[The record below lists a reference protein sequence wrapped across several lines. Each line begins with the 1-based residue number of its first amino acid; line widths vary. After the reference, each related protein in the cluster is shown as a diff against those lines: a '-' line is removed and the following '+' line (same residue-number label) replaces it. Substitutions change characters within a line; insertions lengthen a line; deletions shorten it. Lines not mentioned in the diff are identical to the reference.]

1 MATGT
6 LTTSTYRT
14 PLIALL
20 IAGAVSQVGS
30 ALTLVAVPWFV
41 FQTTGSAAK
50 TGLTGAA
57 ATLPFVIAGIF
68 GGAFVD
74 RLGFRRASV
83 AGDITSGIAIM
94 LVPLLAA
101 TGSLAYWQ
109 LLVLLFLGTL
119 CNAPG
124 ATARRGMLPELAAH
138 AGVSLER
145 ANSFAEAIPRLAS
158 LLGPPIAGLIIAV
171 LGSTTALW
179 FDAATFAFSALAIAL
194 FVPRHLTHHAPAAAT
209 ATTATTAT
217 AEMAEMTEATAP
229 AATTAT
235 TATTAQGR
243 YWADLREGWQFIRR
257 EPLLRVLSIHSAI
270 MNFFDAPF
278 SLLLTLLVTA
288 TTGRVQDLGFYV
300 ATFGAGALMASLAYG
315 VIGTRLPRR
324 VPLVLWMG
332 GFALVNGILALTPP
346 RAVVLAALLVMGLAA
361 GLVNPTMSTVTQQR
375 VPAALRGRVFG
386 LLTATS
392 FAAIPLGR
400 GIAGVLAGSI
410 GLSWVYAGIAVAY
423 VISFVATLTLPAYRL
438 LDTRTPQR
446 GGELLARAG
455 D

>member
-1 MATGT
+1 MAKGT
-6 LTTSTYRT
+6 LTTPAHRA

-83 AGDITSGIAIM
+83 AGDIASGVAIM

-109 LLVLLFLGTL
+109 LLVLLFVGTL

-124 ATARRGMLPELAAH
+124 ATARRGMLPELATH

-179 FDAATFAFSALAIAL
+179 FDAATFAFSAFAIAL
-194 FVPRHLTHHAPAAAT
+194 FVPRHLTHHASAPAAT
-209 ATTATTAT
+209 TTTATTAT
-217 AEMAEMTEATAP
+217 AEMAEATA
-229 AATTAT
+229 ATAT
-235 TATTAQGR
+235 SATSAQGR

-300 ATFGAGALMASLAYG
+300 ATFGAGALTASLAYG
-315 VIGTRLPRR
+315 IIGTRLPRR
-324 VPLVLWMG
+324 VPLLLWMG

-375 VPAALRGRVFG
+375 VPAVLRGRVFG

-410 GLSWVYAGIAVAY
+410 GLSWVYAGIAMAY
-423 VISFVATLTLPAYRL
+423 VISFVAALTLPAYRL
-438 LDTRTPQR
+438 LDAHAPRREYPS
-446 GGELLARAG
+446 LAEAG

>member
-6 LTTSTYRT
+6 LTTSTHRA

-41 FQTTGSAAK
+41 FHTTGSAAK

-101 TGSLAYWQ
+101 MGGLAYWQ

-194 FVPRHLTHHAPAAAT
+194 FVPRHLMPHAPA
-209 ATTATTAT
+209 
-217 AEMAEMTEATAP
+217 P
-229 AATTAT
+229 AIPATTAT

-257 EPLLRVLSIHSAI
+257 EPLLRVLSVHSAI

-300 ATFGAGALMASLAYG
+300 ATFGAGALTASLAYG

-324 VPLVLWMG
+324 VPLLLWMG

-361 GLVNPTMSTVTQQR
+361 GLVNPTMSTVTQER
-375 VPAALRGRVFG
+375 VPAVLRGRVFG

-400 GIAGVLAGSI
+400 GIAGVLAGTI

-438 LDTRTPQR
+438 LNARAPQR

>member
-1 MATGT
+1 MVTVT
-6 LTTSTYRT
+6 LTASTHRA

-194 FVPRHLTHHAPAAAT
+194 FVPHHLMSHAPAPAAAT
-209 ATTATTAT
+209 TTTATNAT

-229 AATTAT
+229 VAT

-315 VIGTRLPRR
+315 IIGTRLPRR
-324 VPLVLWMG
+324 VPLLLWMG

-375 VPAALRGRVFG
+375 VPAMLRGRVFG

-410 GLSWVYAGIAVAY
+410 GLSWVYVGIAVAY

-438 LDTRTPQR
+438 LDARAPQR
-446 GGELLARAG
+446 GERLLARTG

>member
-6 LTTSTYRT
+6 LTTSTHRA

-124 ATARRGMLPELAAH
+124 ATARRGMLPELATH

-194 FVPRHLTHHAPAAAT
+194 FVPRHLMSHAPAAAT
-209 ATTATTAT
+209 TTTATTAT
-217 AEMAEMTEATAP
+217 AEMAEMTEATAA

-235 TATTAQGR
+235 TAHGR
-243 YWADLREGWQFIRR
+243 YWADLHEGWQFIRR
-257 EPLLRVLSIHSAI
+257 EPLLRVLSVHSAI

-300 ATFGAGALMASLAYG
+300 ATFGAGALTASLAYG

-324 VPLVLWMG
+324 VPLLLWMG
-332 GFALVNGILALTPP
+332 GFALVNGTLALTPP
-346 RAVVLAALLVMGLAA
+346 RAVVLAALLLMGLAA

-438 LDTRTPQR
+438 LDTRAPQH
-446 GGELLARAG
+446 EYPSLAEAG
-455 D
+455 N

>member
-6 LTTSTYRT
+6 LTTSTHRA

-20 IAGAVSQVGS
+20 IAGAVSHVGS

-194 FVPRHLTHHAPAAAT
+194 FVPHHLMSHAPAPAA

-217 AEMAEMTEATAP
+217 AEMAEMTEATA
-229 AATTAT
+229 AAAT

-324 VPLVLWMG
+324 VPLLLWMG
-332 GFALVNGILALTPP
+332 GFALVSGILALTPP

-361 GLVNPTMSTVTQQR
+361 GLVNPTMSTVTQER
-375 VPAALRGRVFG
+375 VPAMLRGRVFG

-410 GLSWVYAGIAVAY
+410 GLSWVYGSIAVAY

-438 LDTRTPQR
+438 LDTRAPQR